1 MQKTKYVLFHKLA
14 LCDSLPLQLPAMTL
28 NNIENKRENPVRF
41 LGVIID
47 ENLTWKNHIEVVEN
61 KISKIIG
68 VLYRASHLLD
78 FKNLLKI
85 YFSFIHIYIS
95 STNIAW
101 ASTFKTKLQGIL
113 KKQKHAARITFHA
126 NRFDHSRPLLK
137 EMKALNVYQINL
149 IQTLKFMHKTKYG
162 INPRVFLPKFCEI
175 DHQYP
180 TRFSQNSFY
189 YKRSACKTIRFAVTL
204 HGPTIW
210 NNFLSQHE
218 KSIPHLLSF
227 LKQIKFKLL
236 NSNKETE
243 FY

>member
-1 MQKTKYVLFHKLA
+1 
-14 LCDSLPLQLPAMTL
+14 
-28 NNIENKRENPVRF
+28 
-41 LGVIID
+41 
-47 ENLTWKNHIEVVEN
+47 
-61 KISKIIG
+61 
-68 VLYRASHLLD
+68 
-78 FKNLLKI
+78 
-85 YFSFIHIYIS
+85 
-95 STNIAW
+95 
-101 ASTFKTKLQGIL
+101 
-113 KKQKHAARITFHA
+113 
-126 NRFDHSRPLLK
+126 
-137 EMKALNVYQINL
+137 MKALNVYQINL

-162 INPRVFLPKFCEI
+162 INPRIFLPQFREV

-189 YKRSACKTIRFAVTL
+189 YKRSACKTTNFAITL
-204 HGPTIW
+204 RGPTIW

>member
-1 MQKTKYVLFHKLA
+1 M
-14 LCDSLPLQLPAMTL
+14 CNSLPLQLPAMTL
-28 NNIENKRENPVRF
+28 NNIEIKRENSVKF

-47 ENLTWKNHIEVVEN
+47 ENLIWKNHIEVVEN
-61 KISKIIG
+61 KISKNIG

-95 STNIAW
+95 YANIAW
-101 ASTFKTKLQGIL
+101 ASTSKTKLQGIL

-126 NRFDHSRPLLK
+126 SRFDQSRPLLK

-162 INPRVFLPKFCEI
+162 INPRIFLPKFREI

-189 YKRSACKTIRFAVTL
+189 YKRSACKTTSFAITL
-204 HGPTIW
+204 RGPTIW

-218 KSIPHLLSF
+218 ISIPHLLSF

-236 NSNKETE
+236 NSNKERE
-243 FY
+243 FC

>member
-1 MQKTKYVLFHKLA
+1 MS
-14 LCDSLPLQLPAMTL
+14 DSLPLQLPAMTL
-28 NNIENKRENPVRF
+28 NNIEIKRENSVKF

-47 ENLTWKNHIEVVEN
+47 ENLTWKNHIEVVEK
-61 KISKIIG
+61 KISKNIG

-78 FKNLLKI
+78 FKNLLKN

-95 STNIAW
+95 YANIAW
-101 ASTFKTKLQGIL
+101 ASTFKTKLQGTL

-126 NRFDHSRPLLK
+126 NSFDHSRPLLK
-137 EMKALNVYQINL
+137 KIKALNVYQINL
-149 IQTLKFMHKTKYG
+149 IQTLKFMHKTKHR
-162 INPRVFLPKFCEI
+162 INPRIFLPKFREV

-189 YKRSACKTIRFAVTL
+189 YKRSACKTTSFAITL

-218 KSIPHLLSF
+218 KSITHLLSF
-227 LKQIKFKLL
+227 LKQIRFKLL